1 MKLISWNCARGW
13 ETPRQFVGF
22 FWCQKAEEADIL
34 FLSETKLDE
43 KRMQVFM
50 KKLGMTNLEV
60 VDCEGKSVGIVALWR
75 SGINVVLR
83 SK

>member
-1 MKLISWNCARGW
+1 LGNASAVRG
-13 ETPRQFVGF
+13 FS
-22 FWCQKAEEADIL
+22 WCQKAEEVDIL

-50 KKLGMTNLEV
+50 KKLGMMNLEV
-60 VDCEGKSVGIVALWR
+60 VDCEGKRVGIAALWR
-75 SGINVVLR
+75 NGVNVVLR